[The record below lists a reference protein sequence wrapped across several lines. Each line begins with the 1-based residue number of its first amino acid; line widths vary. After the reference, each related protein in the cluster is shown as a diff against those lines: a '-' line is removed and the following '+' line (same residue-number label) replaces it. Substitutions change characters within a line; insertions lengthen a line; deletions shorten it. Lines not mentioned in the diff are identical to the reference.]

1 MANVASSSFSF
12 PYRLAATAESGGG
25 AKIDGK
31 RTLWGKSGRICGV
44 NDGEWKGKGRGLC
57 REIREK
63 EVPQIDANFMVVDRD

>member
-44 NDGEWKGKGRGLC
+44 NDGEGKRIVSGNKGEGGTT
-57 REIREK
+57 
-63 EVPQIDANFMVVDRD
+63 D